1 MNKNLSITSILGVT
15 AIVLGAFATHSLR
28 ELLSIEEMNSLE
40 TGIRYQMYHV
50 IVLLFV
56 NTYANFSNRFKNQ
69 VSLLFFLGIL
79 LFSGSIY
86 AIYLLG
92 ISAKSIWFVTP
103 LGGLLLILG
112 WLMMTIF
119 FIKKVINKK
128 K

>member
-79 LFSGSIY
+79 FFSGSIY
-86 AIYLLG
+86 TIYLLG
-92 ISAKSIWFVTP
+92 ISVKSIWFVTP
-103 LGGLLLILG
+103 VGGLLLILG
-112 WLMMTIF
+112 WLMMTVF
-119 FIKKVINKK
+119 FVKKVINKK